1 MLLYLMCLLDLI
13 VVSSMLTLGNMLSS
27 TTGSTSAKHVL
38 KLFGLPNVVLECLG
52 TDYIAVSCGDLM

>member
-38 KLFGLPNVVLECLG
+38 KFVGLPKLVLECLG
-52 TDYIAVSCGDLM
+52 TDYIAVSYGDLM